1 MKGDFKKCTG
11 CGEEK
16 PATAEYFYREKGG
29 KGGLR
34 AACKDCAAA
43 HHKKWR
49 EENPEKVKA
58 ASRKWNEANPEKVVA
73 KYKRYREKNREALY
87 AWQREDKKR
96 RRKEDPIFRLL
107 ANMRTGLWGCLSG
120 KQKNSP
126 TFDYIDLTPEEL
138 MDYLEGQFTEG
149 MTRENYGEWHV
160 DHIRPLASFDFTG
173 PDKEEQ
179 LHAAWSHTNMQP
191 LWASDNIR
199 KGARYEEGSLL

>member
-29 KGGLR
+29 KGGLK
-34 AACKDCAAA
+34 AACKVC
-43 HHKKWR
+43 HRQSVSLYYK
-49 EENPEKVKA
+49 ENPEKISAHKKKY
-58 ASRKWNEANPEKVVA
+58 RKE
-73 KYKRYREKNREALY
+73 NREEILT
-87 AWQREDKKR
+87 QRKKYLKR

-107 ANMRTGLWGCLSG
+107 ANMRCGMSLCLSG
-120 KQKNSP
+120 KQKNSH
-126 TFDYIDLTPEEL
+126 TFDYIGLTTKEL
-138 MDYLEGQFTEG
+138 MDYFEGQFTEG

-179 LHAAWSHTNMQP
+179 LHVAWSYTNLQP
-191 LWASDNIR
+191 LWASDNIS